1 MNKGGSPVFH
11 QDSKTIVADRQ
22 QLKSAIC
29 AVAISST
36 HACQI
41 VRQSSLLPASRNQVQ
56 PPSSLPGS
64 MCHLRAASNLQA
76 ASQEATPLP
85 LPAMILR
92 LRWGVVNPK
101 RAEIRST
108 NNTAAAAR
116 SEISVR
122 ISASV
127 LYQKIQSSTWRLL
140 KLYD

>member
-64 MCHLRAASNLQA
+64 MCHLGAASNLQA
-76 ASQEATPLP
+76 ASQEATRLP
-85 LPAMILR
+85 LPEMLLR
-92 LRWGVVNPK
+92 LRCGVVNPK

-108 NNTAAAAR
+108 NQTGLAAHSGIMPAA
-116 SEISVR
+116 
-122 ISASV
+122 
-127 LYQKIQSSTWRLL
+127 SSREFCIRT
-140 KLYD
+140 YSHGNGDH

>member
-29 AVAISST
+29 AAAISST

-41 VRQSSLLPASRNQVQ
+41 VRQSLVLGNQAQ
-56 PPSSLPGS
+56 PPSYCQGS
-64 MCHLRAASNLQA
+64 IASPPAAPTAYGFTGSI
-76 ASQEATPLP
+76 PL

-92 LRWGVVNPK
+92 LRCGVVNPK

-108 NNTAAAAR
+108 NQAVVAAR
-116 SEISVR
+116 SGISLRVSARVFVSENTVVALEIVEN
-122 ISASV
+122 
-127 LYQKIQSSTWRLL
+127 YTTKFSS
-140 KLYD
+140 

>member
-1 MNKGGSPVFH
+1 
-11 QDSKTIVADRQ
+11 
-22 QLKSAIC
+22 
-29 AVAISST
+29 
-36 HACQI
+36 
-41 VRQSSLLPASRNQVQ
+41 
-56 PPSSLPGS
+56 